1 MDCKIVILVCVI
13 ACSVTI
19 QAINLKQI
27 SGVLD
32 VPVDQLNDC
41 LNENHLNDGDVTD
54 IQGLIRDSAL
64 SPEKAEEVMKNF
76 GCFVS
81 CTFEKSNI
89 TMNNEIQL
97 DGVLRIAERNNFAM
111 NAETTDKLK
120 DCIDKVKDEANKCG
134 AALSFSFCFLQ
145 QMGHH

>member
-1 MDCKIVILVCVI
+1 MSCKIAILVCII

-19 QAINLKQI
+19 QAIDLQQI

-54 IQGLIRDSAL
+54 IEGMLRDSAL

-81 CTFEKSNI
+81 CIFEKSNI
-89 TMNNEIQL
+89 TINDEIQL
-97 DGVLRIAERNNFAM
+97 DRVLRIAERNNFPI
-111 NAETTDKLK
+111 NDQTTNKLK
-120 DCIDKVKDEANKCG
+120 DCVDKVKDEANKCG

-145 QMGHH
+145 QIGHH